1 MASHTDKKLT
11 LISGANEVKIK
22 NKQTNFQNYL
32 HDRYYLD
39 QSAHPLGL
47 ALNSVSINLQFQ
59 NPICSID
66 DSYPQFIV
74 STIRDF
80 IGKTYVPMEPIM
92 VTKGIKLDSES
103 FAVSPKKWI
112 IKEQDTHKETPS
124 LFDFTN
130 DQKFYLKSQKRYTLT
145 DVYNEWITKQR
156 FVYKDVTKSQSR
168 FGGQFIIIINNQNKK
183 GFYFGD
189 FEKTNATRLSEDVI
203 LSIEP
208 KTLGDALIK
217 FFHENFFNTLNVKEQ
232 NLMPNDWEYTFDNE
246 KYFSYF
252 NWERSGLRL
261 NINDPGLNFKTPSLM
276 KVVCKQITMIE
287 DDNQYSQVMAVIAS
301 DEEDK
306 FKHKNYK
313 FSGEEAFPLQSSVND
328 HIEILLLDENT
339 KRIILTNSLPTVVT
353 SNAKVMK
360 NDEFHLRFSSDNSKY
375 QTNTPTK
382 FKHLMNTL
390 ANVNKEYCVALLS
403 TNFKNE
409 FLPDKSFDF

>member
-1 MASHTDKKLT
+1 
-11 LISGANEVKIK
+11 
-22 NKQTNFQNYL
+22 
-32 HDRYYLD
+32 
-39 QSAHPLGL
+39 
-47 ALNSVSINLQFQ
+47 
-59 NPICSID
+59 
-66 DSYPQFIV
+66 
-74 STIRDF
+74 
-80 IGKTYVPMEPIM
+80 
-92 VTKGIKLDSES
+92 
-103 FAVSPKKWI
+103 
-112 IKEQDTHKETPS
+112 
-124 LFDFTN
+124 
-130 DQKFYLKSQKRYTLT
+130 
-145 DVYNEWITKQR
+145 
-156 FVYKDVTKSQSR
+156 
-168 FGGQFIIIINNQNKK
+168 
-183 GFYFGD
+183 
-189 FEKTNATRLSEDVI
+189 
-203 LSIEP
+203 
-208 KTLGDALIK
+208 
-217 FFHENFFNTLNVKEQ
+217 
-232 NLMPNDWEYTFDNE
+232 
-246 KYFSYF
+246 
-252 NWERSGLRL
+252 
-261 NINDPGLNFKTPSLM
+261 M